1 MLPNDIFVLAL
12 VEVFVML
19 GLKVEADLGTAANC
33 LAEVGSDGES
43 ATSGTLGQR
52 LKSKLNEVQGLERD
66 VSTLLNAR
74 SL

>member
-1 MLPNDIFVLAL
+1 MLA
-12 VEVFVML
+12 
-19 GLKVEADLGTAANC
+19 LKVEADLGTAANR

-52 LKSKLNEVQGLERD
+52 PKSKLNEVQGLERD